1 MYNLTSKTWNL
12 TQRLQYFNVR
22 FVMGVR
28 SVEDYEQNRCS
39 RRNKSVMCILL
50 CFIFLQ
56 VVTVWEYARKQ
67 LSIKQ
72 SLYGHTDAVTCLA
85 VSPAYNVIVSGSRDA
100 TAIIWDL
107 SRRIFVRQFQGHAAP
122 VAAVAINELTVSFV
136 HARDTHFL
144 DLNLFAS
151 WYFIFFMC

>member
-1 MYNLTSKTWNL
+1 
-12 TQRLQYFNVR
+12 
-22 FVMGVR
+22 
-28 SVEDYEQNRCS
+28 
-39 RRNKSVMCILL
+39 MCIVL

-122 VAAVAINELTVSFV
+122 VAAVAINELTVSFIN
-136 HARDTHFL
+136 ARDALTFFGFKFICFIEFFL
-144 DLNLFAS
+144 LYVLKFSTLICFGDRISLCL
-151 WYFIFFMC
+151 